1 MGYLNL
7 RNLVCD
13 VKKQCYQAARR
24 YMFEQNSDILW
35 INFKSFITP
44 LLDKMKT
51 SYGLSDYIIKKGA
64 KSGKTKLY
72 AEITLYP
79 IYAVETIDV
88 TISIQDE
95 DVSVS

>member
-1 MGYLNL
+1 ML
-7 RNLVCD
+7 RKNVLRLIEIFKAYHTIENDSKLVIVGD
-13 VKKQCYQAARR
+13 G
-24 YMFEQNSDILW
+24 
-35 INFKSFITP
+35 P

-51 SYGLSDYIIKKGA
+51 SYGLSDYVIKKGS